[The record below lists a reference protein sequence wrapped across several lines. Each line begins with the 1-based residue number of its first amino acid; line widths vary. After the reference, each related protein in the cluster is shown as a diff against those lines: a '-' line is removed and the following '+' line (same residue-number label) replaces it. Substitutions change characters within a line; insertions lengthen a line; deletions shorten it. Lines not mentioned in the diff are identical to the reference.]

1 MALVLSRMQ
10 LRSAL
15 SHIPRVLCVLFAPVF
30 FVDCSESMSQL
41 QEAPQEK
48 VMPNKLKDE
57 KSPYLQSAAHQPV
70 HWLPWGE
77 EAFQRAK
84 SEGKPILLDIGAV
97 WCHWCH
103 VMDGESYENPEVAKI
118 INDQFIP
125 VKVDR
130 DEQPDIDT
138 RYQTA
143 VSALSGQ
150 GGWPLTAL
158 LTPDGKVFYGGT
170 YFPPEDRYGR
180 PGLKRILQTL
190 GEKYKSDRNAVVRSA
205 EELSSH
211 LQKAEDRSNDSLEL
225 SESLVDSALS
235 SISNSFDIRNGGFGG
250 APKFPHASA
259 IEFLLWKHFLTNNK
273 WMSTVIDS
281 TLKMM
286 ARGGVYDQLAG
297 GFHRYS
303 TDEKWIVPHFEKM
316 LYDNAE
322 LLKNYIHAYQATGDE
337 FFKETALGI
346 ISFVNTVL
354 SDQERGGFYASQD
367 ADVGM
372 NDDGDYFTWTVEEAN
387 AALSPEESKVI
398 SMYYHLSG
406 AGEMHASGRHV
417 LYVAWDVG
425 EVADSLKKAI
435 PDVKR
440 LIQSGKEKLL
450 RVRLQRKSPFVDT
463 TIYANWNGMM
473 ISAHLD
479 AFKAFGEKS
488 YLDFALK
495 VLDRIVREGVSTEFA
510 VAHSIGSGPPRGL
523 LDDQVQVAA
532 ALLDAYEVTGTERYL
547 SLARKIMDRTLAT
560 NWDREAGGFFDLPQG
575 DGKLGPLGLLLK
587 PIQDSPTSAA
597 NSTAI
602 LVLVR
607 LNRVTGDESYLTFAE
622 RALKHFAPVCKDY
635 GIFAAAYFHALD
647 VFLNPPAHVVIIG
660 RKDDPHTLALH
671 ETALYTYR
679 PDKIVQLYNSEAP
692 SEGKLP
698 SVVLSMATSSKVP
711 SAFVCAYFVCAP
723 PARDEATLET
733 TIKSF
738 GIGTG
743 SPQQTR

>member
-1 MALVLSRMQ
+1 
-10 LRSAL
+10 
-15 SHIPRVLCVLFAPVF
+15 
-30 FVDCSESMSQL
+30 MS
-41 QEAPQEK
+41 
-48 VMPNKLKDE
+48 NKLNDQ

-84 SEGKPILLDIGAV
+84 SEDKPVLLDIGAV

-103 VMDGESYENPEVAKI
+103 VMDGESYENSEVAKI

-130 DEQPDIDT
+130 DERPDIDT

-143 VSALSGQ
+143 VSALTGQ

-158 LTPDGKVFYGGT
+158 LTPDGKVFSGGT

-190 GEKYKSDRNAVVRSA
+190 GEKYRSDRTAVVQSA
-205 EELSSH
+205 EELFSH
-211 LQKAEDRSNDSLEL
+211 LQKSTDHSSDSLEL

-259 IEFLLWKHFLTNNK
+259 IEFLLWKHFLTKDK
-273 WMSTVIDS
+273 WMSTIVDS
-281 TLKMM
+281 TLKTM

-303 TDEKWIVPHFEKM
+303 TDERWIVPHFEKM

-322 LLKNYIHAYQATGDE
+322 LLKNYIHAYQARGDE
-337 FFKETALGI
+337 FFKETALSI
-346 ISFVNTVL
+346 ISFINTVL

-372 NDDGDYFTWTVEEAN
+372 NDDGDYFTWTTEEAK
-387 AALSPEESKVI
+387 AALSPDEFEVI
-398 SMYYHLSG
+398 SMYYHLNG
-406 AGEMHASGRHV
+406 AGEMHTSSRHV
-417 LYVAWDVG
+417 LYVAWDVE
-425 EVADSLKKAI
+425 EVADSLKKPIA
-435 PDVKR
+435 DVKR
-440 LIQSGKEKLL
+440 LIRSSKEKLL
-450 RVRLQRKSPFVDT
+450 TVRLRRKSPFVDT

-473 ISAHLD
+473 ISAYLD
-479 AFKAFGEKS
+479 AFKAFSEKS

-495 VLDRIVREGVSTEFA
+495 TLDRILKEGISPDFA
-510 VAHSIGSGPPRGL
+510 VAHSIGSSSPRGL

-532 ALLDAYEVTGTERYL
+532 ALLDANEVTGTERYL
-547 SLARKIMDRTLAT
+547 SLARKIMDRTLAA
-560 NWDREAGGFFDLPQG
+560 NWDREAGGFFDLPEG
-575 DGKLGPLGLLLK
+575 DGKVGPLGLPQK
-587 PIQDSPTSAA
+587 PIQDSPSSAA

-607 LNRVTGDESYLTFAE
+607 LNQVTGDESYLTYVE

-647 VFLNPPAHVVIIG
+647 VFLNPPAHVVTIG
-660 RKDDPHTLALH
+660 RKDDPRTLALH
-671 ETALYTYR
+671 ETALQTYR
-679 PDKIVQLYNSEAP
+679 PDKIVQLYDPEAAN
-692 SEGKLP
+692 EGKLP
-698 SVVLSMATSSKVP
+698 SVMSSMAADSKVP
-711 SAFVCAYFVCAP
+711 STFVCTNFVCAP
-723 PARDEATLET
+723 PVHDETTLET

-738 GIGTG
+738 GLNTG
-743 SPQQTR
+743 SAQQTR

>member
-1 MALVLSRMQ
+1 MVDVLSRIQ
-10 LRSAL
+10 LGSAP
-15 SHIPRVLCVLFAPVF
+15 SHIPQALCVLFALVF
-30 FVDCSESMSQL
+30 FLNCSESMSQ
-41 QEAPQEK
+41 PQKPSHEK
-48 VMPNKLKDE
+48 TMSNKLKGE

-84 SEGKPILLDIGAV
+84 NEDKPILLDIGAV

-103 VMDGESYENPEVAKI
+103 VMDGESYENPEVAEI
-118 INDQFIP
+118 INNQFIP

-130 DEQPDIDT
+130 DERPEIDS
-138 RYQTA
+138 RYQAA
-143 VSALSGQ
+143 VAAISGQ

-180 PGLKRILQTL
+180 PGLKRILETL
-190 GEKYKSDRNAVVRSA
+190 GEKYRSDRAAIVQSS
-205 EELSSH
+205 EELYSH
-211 LQKAEDRSNDSLEL
+211 LQKAAIRSTDSLEL
-225 SESLVDSALS
+225 SGALVDSALS
-235 SISNSFDIRNGGFGG
+235 SISSSFDIRNGGFGE

-259 IEFLLWKHFLTNNK
+259 IELLLWKHFLTGDK

-303 TDEKWIVPHFEKM
+303 TDERWIVPHFEKM

-322 LLKNYIHAYQATGDE
+322 LLRNYIHANQATGDE
-337 FFKETALGI
+337 FFKETALSI
-346 ISFVNTVL
+346 ISFINTVL

-372 NDDGDYFTWTVEEAN
+372 NDDGDYFTWTTEEAK
-387 AALSPEESKVI
+387 AALSPDEFEVI
-398 SMYYHLSG
+398 SMYYHLNG

-417 LYVAWDVG
+417 LYVAWDVAG
-425 EVADSLKKAI
+425 VADSLKKTI

-450 RVRLQRKSPFVDT
+450 IVRLQRKSPFVDT

-473 ISAHLD
+473 ISAYLD

-495 VLDRIVREGVSTEFA
+495 TLNRIMQEGISPEFA
-510 VAHSIGSGPPRGL
+510 VAHSIGSGSPRGL

-547 SLARKIMDRTLAT
+547 SLARKIMDRTLTT
-560 NWDREAGGFFDLPQG
+560 NWDSEAGGFFDLPQG
-575 DGKLGPLGLLLK
+575 DGKLGPLGLTQK

-607 LNRVTGDESYLTFAE
+607 LNQVTGDESYLTYTE
-622 RALKHFAPVCKDY
+622 RAVKHFAPVCKDY

-660 RKDDPHTLALH
+660 RKDDPRTLALH
-671 ETALYTYR
+671 ETALHTYR
-679 PDKIVQLYNSEAP
+679 PDMIVQLYHPDGANGA
-692 SEGKLP
+692 KLP
-698 SVVLSMATSSKVP
+698 SVISSMAATSKVP
-711 SAFVCAYFVCAP
+711 SAFVCTNFLCAP
-723 PARDEATLET
+723 PAHDQATLET

-738 GIGTG
+738 GLNSG
-743 SPQQTR
+743 SAQQTR